1 MNTSRQ
7 ALFDSSTAPRANLRS
22 AVGMY
27 LNKFPT
33 SVLCF
38 VGEDAHELSPTSI
51 ANTTSEMMIT
61 NHIFDSEVFNGYPT
75 VVLNQIICNFVGKI
89 STLPFNLD
97 MILCQEFDSLAPI
110 ATTLLWFNKT
120 DTSRRVR

>member
-1 MNTSRQ
+1 
-7 ALFDSSTAPRANLRS
+7 
-22 AVGMY
+22 
-27 LNKFPT
+27 
-33 SVLCF
+33 
-38 VGEDAHELSPTSI
+38 
-51 ANTTSEMMIT
+51 
-61 NHIFDSEVFNGYPT
+61 
-75 VVLNQIICNFVGKI
+75 VGKI

>member
-1 MNTSRQ
+1 
-7 ALFDSSTAPRANLRS
+7 
-22 AVGMY
+22 
-27 LNKFPT
+27 
-33 SVLCF
+33 
-38 VGEDAHELSPTSI
+38 
-51 ANTTSEMMIT
+51 MMIT

-75 VVLNQIICNFVGKI
+75 VVLNQIIRNFVVKI